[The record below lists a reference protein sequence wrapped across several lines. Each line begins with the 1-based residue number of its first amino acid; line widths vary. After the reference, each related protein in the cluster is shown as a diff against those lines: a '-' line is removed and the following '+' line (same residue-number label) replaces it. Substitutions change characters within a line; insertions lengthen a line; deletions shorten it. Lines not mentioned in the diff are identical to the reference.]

1 MTTLG
6 QAWFPKNWSEKDIK
20 HAGEHVV
27 GLRKNRRVADGKP
40 IFGVYKGVRVYLSE
54 KKFRECIANYIET
67 YNKKRPH
74 ESLNYDT
81 PMHYEQ
87 QLLKQDC
94 PNTHP
99 KV

>member
-1 MTTLG
+1 MIES
-6 QAWFPKNWSEKDIK
+6 FNHSFKSEELYR
-20 HAGEHVV
+20 H
-27 GLRKNRRVADGKP
+27 
-40 IFGVYKGVRVYLSE
+40 VYLSE
-54 KKFRECIANYIET
+54 KKFRECVANYIET
-67 YNKKRPH
+67 YNMKRPH

-87 QLLKQDC
+87 LLLKQDC